1 MTNTP
6 PTSTTSS
13 AFFLVHP
20 LGEAALNRCRAA
32 ISATAATAA
41 IASGGANGQ
50 TRAPALGLAALAP
63 KTPGGGG
70 NSDVRIQLLV
80 RPARFLL
87 RELHVAL
94 DRLPALAPLPAP
106 DGGNSAAAEAGA
118 DSNILGAVVL
128 CS

>member
-1 MTNTP
+1 
-6 PTSTTSS
+6 
-13 AFFLVHP
+13 
-20 LGEAALNRCRAA
+20 LNRCRAA

-70 NSDVRIQLLV
+70 NGDVRIQLLV

-94 DRLPALAPLPAP
+94 DRLPALAPPAP
-106 DGGNSAAAEAGA
+106 DGSNSAAAEAGA